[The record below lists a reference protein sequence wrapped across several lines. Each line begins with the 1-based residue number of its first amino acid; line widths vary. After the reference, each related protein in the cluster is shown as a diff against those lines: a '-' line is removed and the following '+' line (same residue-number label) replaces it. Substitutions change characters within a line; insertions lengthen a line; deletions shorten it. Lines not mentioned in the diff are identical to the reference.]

1 MRHLQTAGDKSC
13 HMQGDPHKTI
23 NRSGFLFAGQERG
36 GWYIQNI
43 ERKKKKTSTKNTIC
57 DQSCPLEVRKDKDF
71 EQTKAKKVHH
81 H

>member
-1 MRHLQTAGDKSC
+1 MRHLQTAGEKSC

-43 ERKKKKTSTKNTIC
+43 ERKKKIN
-57 DQSCPLEVRKDKDF
+57 QEYYM
-71 EQTKAKKVHH
+71 
-81 H
+81 

>member
-1 MRHLQTAGDKSC
+1 
-13 HMQGDPHKTI
+13 MQGDVHKTI
-23 NRSGFLFAGQERG
+23 SGLCNCNGFLFAGQERG

-43 ERKKKKTSTKNTIC
+43 ERKKKSTKNTIL

-71 EQTKAKKVHH
+71 EQTKTKKVHH